1 MPILKDYTV
10 VALRKWLSPK
20 GDGGGLISK
29 SKISNDGAFIIEQSV
44 FNVTSGI
51 HTYSFGLNNT
61 GLSNPDLFNKNY
73 VYQTKYSYN
82 GETIVSGSGVD
93 GDSMWLGTIRDGD
106 SRFSKFAL
114 WSLMRFPYSLSE
126 FLLERQLRKYKAGTL
141 YPDMIEF
148 RPIVKS
154 NIPYLRI
161 LYFITS
167 TGNQIIKGSYIP
179 IGSVIQMNVQT
190 VNATDEI
197 SSVSVNGKEVDMYNK
212 DETYW
217 RYRFK
222 VTKSPQKINI
232 VISSYL
238 TMLNNDTLIEN
249 ETLIKN
255 E

>member
-1 MPILKDYTV
+1 
-10 VALRKWLSPK
+10 
-20 GDGGGLISK
+20 
-29 SKISNDGAFIIEQSV
+29 
-44 FNVTSGI
+44 
-51 HTYSFGLNNT
+51 
-61 GLSNPDLFNKNY
+61 
-73 VYQTKYSYN
+73 
-82 GETIVSGSGVD
+82 
-93 GDSMWLGTIRDGD
+93 
-106 SRFSKFAL
+106 
-114 WSLMRFPYSLSE
+114 
-126 FLLERQLRKYKAGTL
+126 
-141 YPDMIEF
+141 MIEF

-167 TGNQIIKGSYIP
+167 TGDQIIKGSYIP
-179 IGSVIQMNVQT
+179 IGSVIQINIQT

-217 RYRFK
+217 RYSFK

-238 TMLNNDTLIEN
+238 TTLGNETLISN